1 MSCKLIQTITVNL
14 AIPTTRLCVC
24 VYYAHLS
31 IFTDVFVF
39 VFYVCDAESV
49 DVHICQQISTAIA
62 HNSFALLCTGLHVS
76 KYLLQ
81 HFSNLHVSIC
91 PFQLHNMF
99 YHPCVGYCRLNSR
112 ERSTLQ
118 VFCSKHSLLSNSL
131 ILRPQFNQF

>member
-49 DVHICQQISTAIA
+49 DVYA
-62 HNSFALLCTGLHVS
+62 S
-76 KYLLQ
+76 KYLD
-81 HFSNLHVSIC
+81 
-91 PFQLHNMF
+91 
-99 YHPCVGYCRLNSR
+99 
-112 ERSTLQ
+112 
-118 VFCSKHSLLSNSL
+118 
-131 ILRPQFNQF
+131 LRF